1 MDNNIILKS
10 KVFKVITI
18 FTLIFFPFLIIN
30 KTLDSDTWFLL
41 NSGRF
46 IMNNG
51 LYTTE
56 PFTIHTN
63 FSFIFQQW
71 LTDVI
76 FWNIYKVFKETGLI
90 LFIYMEIILM
100 NFIAYK
106 LLKLISQNN
115 NLTSFIGVI
124 ILDVI
129 SSMYFVT
136 RPQISTMINI
146 LLFLFIL
153 EMYAKNNNY
162 KILFL
167 LLPISILEIN
177 LHCSIWWIL
186 LIMTLPYIFEFKK
199 INIHQLG
206 ITGNNSYKKRYLIY
220 IDFLILISSLIN
232 PYGIEAPL
240 YLFKSMNSS
249 YSKSITELQSPA
261 FASKCGLYIILV
273 FGILIIRRIYINYSK
288 TSFNNKIQLRYLYL
302 LLGTTIL
309 LFNSGRNVTFFAIG
323 SSVYI
328 TYCFKEVKYNEFIC
342 KLMLII
348 CTVISIYSAAMLV
361 YCTVNNLFITE
372 TNNRYSDIN
381 DITQYMLNNE
391 TNPSQVKVYTS
402 FNDGAYLEFYGFKCY
417 LDARMEIML
426 KSINQ
431 QNDIFNEYGKMR
443 YYGNY
448 KDVFDKYDFN
458 YFLIEKNIKD
468 YEYIKY
474 DSKYELKHEN
484 NKYALFVKANVSE

>member
-1 MDNNIILKS
+1 
-10 KVFKVITI
+10 
-18 FTLIFFPFLIIN
+18 
-30 KTLDSDTWFLL
+30 
-41 NSGRF
+41 
-46 IMNNG
+46 
-51 LYTTE
+51 
-56 PFTIHTN
+56 
-63 FSFIFQQW
+63 
-71 LTDVI
+71 
-76 FWNIYKVFKETGLI
+76 
-90 LFIYMEIILM
+90 
-100 NFIAYK
+100 
-106 LLKLISQNN
+106 
-115 NLTSFIGVI
+115 
-124 ILDVI
+124 
-129 SSMYFVT
+129 
-136 RPQISTMINI
+136 
-146 LLFLFIL
+146 
-153 EMYAKNNNY
+153 
-162 KILFL
+162 
-167 LLPISILEIN
+167 
-177 LHCSIWWIL
+177 
-186 LIMTLPYIFEFKK
+186 
-199 INIHQLG
+199 
-206 ITGNNSYKKRYLIY
+206 
-220 IDFLILISSLIN
+220 
-232 PYGIEAPL
+232 
-240 YLFKSMNSS
+240 MNSP

-323 SSVYI
+323 ASVYI

-381 DITQYMLNNE
+381 NITQYMLGHE

-443 YYGNY
+443 YHGNY